1 MATINDITGDPLISK
16 TNTKAY
22 EDNYD
27 RIFGGKK
34 KPKAPQSLDAAY
46 ERRAMEE
53 GLVKNP
59 VFPENKDLNDYPE
72 WEYKESLDW

>member
-1 MATINDITGDPLISK
+1 MYWGLLMATINDITGDPLISK

-34 KPKAPQSLDAAY
+34 KPKAPQLTEDL
-46 ERRAMEE
+46 EE
-53 GLVKNP
+53 HP
-59 VFPENKDLNDYPE
+59 VE
-72 WEYKESLDW
+72 WECKENLDW